1 MMKAPIH
8 LSRGLL
14 ALAAAAL
21 LVTTAAASAADRFDF
36 DATPSLLG
44 KAARPLRYRL
54 QLDLDPAKP
63 RFTGQAGIDVEL
75 REPQATIALHA
86 FELDVAEAWLV
97 SGSRRTRL
105 NVAADEATQT
115 WRLKP
120 DDATPIAAGPH
131 TIELRWSGKVRD
143 TGEGLFAAP
152 YGAKSSSGRML
163 ATQLEAISA
172 RAVFP
177 SFDEPLFRAPIEL
190 TVRAP
195 KAERVVSNMPV
206 AEEHDDPA
214 DASVRIH
221 RFAPTPPM
229 QSYLMSV
236 AVGRMDELTGEAAGV
251 PLRILTAPGKREQ
264 ARYALKATQQI
275 LPYYNAYFG
284 QAYALPKLDQLAVPS
299 VRNGAMEDWGL
310 ISYAESVLLYDPK
323 RSSPDTQRWVYS
335 VIAHEVA
342 HQWFGDLVAPASW
355 EEIWLNEAFA
365 TWMQDK
371 ATDHFNPDWQVRV
384 RGRQPMEE
392 AMRVDATK
400 ATRAIRSG
408 PVNERRVF
416 EVFDDITYQKGGAVL
431 SMLEQWIG
439 EDAFKKGLAA
449 YMAERKFSNA
459 TAGDL
464 WHHIGQAAGRDVT
477 AVASSWTDQPG
488 FPVVSVRSAC
498 ERGSTR
504 VHLQQRRFGAAP
516 DQADG
521 ARWRI
526 PVRLARG
533 SEATTVMLDAAEQ
546 TVDLPGCRRTP
557 LVANA
562 GGAGFYRVHYTP
574 VALKELTAG
583 IDRLA
588 PSDRVSLM
596 ADTFALAQAGE
607 LPMSAFFD
615 LAARIP
621 SVHDASRAALFSTAA
636 DSFRE
641 LDQALSGTS
650 AQGPLHA
657 AGRLLFGRELARL
670 GWLARSGEPS
680 ESTALRSELIGLLA
694 RFGDRAVAARA
705 GRLFDAHAA
714 GRRAVP
720 GSIRQGVVM
729 AVGYTADARRFD
741 GLFKQMQAAKDEEDK
756 RLFSNALAAGGDRAR
771 AERLM
776 TLAIAG
782 AMPSNIARRVPSRVA
797 EYSPLGAQAYHFARQ
812 HWSQLADLSDRQF
825 GGHFWILP
833 GAAITSN
840 DEAMGKRLLADQA
853 ELAGA
858 DGATLASQVAEMV
871 QRRAALKQRESAR
884 LAVSLAAWRPVR

>member
-1 MMKAPIH
+1 MKAPIH
-8 LSRGLL
+8 LSRRLL

-21 LVTTAAASAADRFDF
+21 LGTTAAAAADRFDF

-63 RFTGQAGIDVEL
+63 RFTGQASIDVEL
-75 REPQATIALHA
+75 REPQATIVLHA

-120 DDATPIAAGPH
+120 DDAATIAAGPH
-131 TIELRWSGKVRD
+131 TIELRYSGKVHD
-143 TGEGLFAAP
+143 TGEGLFSAP
-152 YGAKSSSGRML
+152 YSADGVAQRML

-172 RAVFP
+172 RTVFP
-177 SFDEPLFRAPIEL
+177 SFDEPLFRAAIEL

-206 AEEHDDPA
+206 AEERDDPS
-214 DASVRIH
+214 DASMRIH

-236 AVGRMDELTGEAAGV
+236 AVGRMDELSGEAAGV

-310 ISYAESVLLYDPK
+310 ISYAESVLLYDPA

-371 ATDHFNPDWQVRV
+371 ATSHFNPDWQLRL
-384 RGRQPMEE
+384 RARQPMEE
-392 AMRVDATK
+392 AMRVDATQ

-439 EDAFKKGLAA
+439 EDTFKKGLAA

-464 WHHIGQAAGRDVT
+464 WHHIGRAAGRDVT

-516 DQADG
+516 HQAGG

-533 SEATTVMLDAAEQ
+533 GEAATVLLDAAEQ
-546 TVDLPGCRRTP
+546 TVDLPGCRTAP
-557 LVANA
+557 VVVNA
-562 GGAGFYRVHYTP
+562 GGAGFYRVRYTP
-574 VALKELTAG
+574 AALKALTAG
-583 IDRLA
+583 IHRLA
-588 PSDRVSLM
+588 PVDRIGLM

-615 LAARIP
+615 VAARIP
-621 SVHDASRAALFSTAA
+621 AVHDASRAALFSVAA

-641 LDQALSGTS
+641 LDRALAGTP
-650 AQGPLHA
+650 AQRRLHA

-670 GWLARSGEPS
+670 GWAVRKGETS

-694 RFGDRAVAARA
+694 RLDDQAVAARA
-705 GRLFDAHAA
+705 GRLFDAEAA
-714 GRRAVP
+714 GGRAVP
-720 GSIRQGVVM
+720 GSIREGVVM
-729 AVGYTADARRFD
+729 AAGHAADARRFEA
-741 GLFKQMQAAKDEEDK
+741 LLKLMKAAKDEEDR
-756 RLFSNALAAGGDRAR
+756 RLFANAMAAGNNPVR

-776 TLAIAG
+776 TLALNG
-782 AMPSNIARRVPSRVA
+782 GMPSNLARRVPGRVA
-797 EYSPLGAQAYHFARQ
+797 ELSPLGPQAYRFASE
-812 HWSQLADLSDRQF
+812 HWSQLADLSGRQF

-833 GAAITSN
+833 GAAFSSN
-840 DEAMGKRLLADQA
+840 DEAMAKRLLADQA

-858 DGATLASQVAEMV
+858 DGAALAAQVAEMV
-871 QRRAALKQRESAR
+871 ERRAALKQRESAR
-884 LAVSLAAWRPVR
+884 LAVSLTAWRPIP